1 MSEKVEGI
9 ARAMGGRVQ
18 EAVGEVTGNTRMQA
32 RGGYNQAAG
41 EAQEQV
47 AKLSEL
53 VRDQPLAAILVALGV
68 GYILGRLI

>member
-18 EAVGEVTGNTRMQA
+18 EAVGDVTGNTRMQA
-32 RGGYNQAAG
+32 RGVYNQAAG
-41 EAQEQV
+41 EAQERV
-47 AKLSEL
+47 AQLSEL
-53 VRDQPLAAILVALGV
+53 VRDRPLAAIMVALGV